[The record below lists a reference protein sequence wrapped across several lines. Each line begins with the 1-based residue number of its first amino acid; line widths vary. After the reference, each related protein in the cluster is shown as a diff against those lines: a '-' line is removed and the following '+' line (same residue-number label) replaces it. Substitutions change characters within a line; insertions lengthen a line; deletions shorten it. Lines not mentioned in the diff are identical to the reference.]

1 MDNNEKLDKIVEDVN
16 EIKVILARNTSS
28 LELHIKRTDL
38 AEQNLEQLRQEV
50 SDDLK
55 PIKEHINMVK
65 GAMWLLGVLGAALLG
80 LQQLGILNKLF

>member
-28 LELHIKRTDL
+28 LELHMKRTDL

-50 SDDLK
+50 SEDLK
-55 PIKEHINMVK
+55 PIKEHISMIK
-65 GAMWLLGVLGAALLG
+65 GAMWLLGMLGAMLLG